1 MHNFKRELYLKI
13 IFIISCTALVS
24 AFFIEYALG
33 YQPCNLCLIERIPY
47 GISIILVITIFILK
61 KNENFLI
68 MLLILTFIFSL
79 AISIYHFGI
88 EQGFF
93 QESSVCGT
101 KDFNENITKEDLLE
115 LLSQERVSCK
125 DVTFRI
131 FGLSLTSINIVI
143 SLLLILTL
151 TKIFTNYEKKDN
163 KVEEFIRVDH
173 AGERGAVKIYE
184 GQLLALNTLVKDES
198 LRKTIEEM
206 KIHEKEH
213 CEFFEN
219 EIKKRKIRPTK
230 FLPLWDLLGVGLG
243 FGSTILGKKAAML
256 CTASVE
262 EVIDEHYQNQINH
275 LGPEEKNLKNKII
288 KFRED
293 ELHHKDIAYE
303 KGATKKGLYSLMDK
317 IIKTGSK
324 IAINISEKI

>member
-1 MHNFKRELYLKI
+1 MK
-13 IFIISCTALVS
+13 
-24 AFFIEYALG
+24 
-33 YQPCNLCLIERIPY
+33 
-47 GISIILVITIFILK
+47 
-61 KNENFLI
+61 
-68 MLLILTFIFSL
+68 
-79 AISIYHFGI
+79 
-88 EQGFF
+88 
-93 QESSVCGT
+93 
-101 KDFNENITKEDLLE
+101 
-115 LLSQERVSCK
+115 
-125 DVTFRI
+125 
-131 FGLSLTSINIVI
+131 
-143 SLLLILTL
+143 
-151 TKIFTNYEKKDN
+151 KKDN

-262 EVIDEHYQNQINH
+262 EVIDEHYQNQINQ